1 MSEPRRVL
9 DIKDLTITR
18 GGDAKPE
25 LDRFSLA
32 LNAGETAVLLGESGS
47 GKEAL
52 FRALAGALEHGER
65 NTGTIQFGQ
74 AAFDLKAT
82 RQHVSGLRVAYVPNA
97 ASGVLSPNASVLSQL
112 SRILARKLE
121 APRSSAKEE
130 IRLTLERLEGA
141 PTLAALRARPGVL
154 DPDILAFGFLATAMA
169 QTPDLV
175 LADHLLAEL
184 SPTQARAV
192 ANALLAEQKRL
203 GFALVY
209 AARGTLVTTWL
220 RGRVFVM
227 RNGRIVEEGP
237 VSRLSSP
244 QAHAYTQ
251 TLYRALGK
259 PSADAALKQAS
270 RGEPILQVR
279 GLKLAEQN
287 RDDRRNREGLTFDL
301 RRGSGVA
308 LIGEAGSGRR
318 ELVRA
323 LLGLEKPAEG
333 RTIFD
338 SVDIGVLSNA
348 MMLRLRRR
356 VAFITG
362 DDDALDPRM
371 SVHDTVEE
379 PLRAHLGLAR
389 QHMASYREAALKRVG
404 LNTLDGSRAVATLS
418 PFDRRR
424 LQIARA
430 IVSVPRLA
438 VIEEPQRGL
447 GPLEQA
453 VMLDLLKEFRAQEGP
468 AFLVLTA
475 NFSLAQALANDAV
488 VFKDGRVVERGPMAD
503 ILCTPKDAYTKS
515 LIAAVTPAP
524 LDTLSQSQ
532 PQS

>member
-1 MSEPRRVL
+1 
-9 DIKDLTITR
+9 
-18 GGDAKPE
+18 
-25 LDRFSLA
+25 
-32 LNAGETAVLLGESGS
+32 
-47 GKEAL
+47 
-52 FRALAGALEHGER
+52 
-65 NTGTIQFGQ
+65 
-74 AAFDLKAT
+74 
-82 RQHVSGLRVAYVPNA
+82 
-97 ASGVLSPNASVLSQL
+97 
-112 SRILARKLE
+112 
-121 APRSSAKEE
+121 
-130 IRLTLERLEGA
+130 
-141 PTLAALRARPGVL
+141 
-154 DPDILAFGFLATAMA
+154 MA
-169 QTPDLV
+169 QSPDLV

-192 ANALLAEQKRL
+192 ADALLAEQKRL
-203 GFALVY
+203 GFALLY

-220 RGRVFVM
+220 SGRVFVL
-227 RNGRIVEEGP
+227 RSGRIVEEGP
-237 VSRLSSP
+237 VARLSSP

-259 PSADAALKQAS
+259 PSADAALKQGS

-279 GLKLAEQN
+279 GLKLAEQK
-287 RDDRRNREGLTFDL
+287 DDRRNREGLTFDL

-338 SVDIGVLSNA
+338 SVDIGVLSKA
-348 MMLRLRRR
+348 MVSRLRRR
-356 VAFITG
+356 VAFVTG

-379 PLRAHLGLAR
+379 PLRAHLGLSR
-389 QHMASYREAALKRVG
+389 QHMSGSREAALKRVG
-404 LNTLDGSRAVATLS
+404 LNTLDGNRTVASLS

-453 VMLDLLKEFRAQEGP
+453 VMLDLLKEFRVQEGP

-475 NFSLAQALANDAV
+475 NFSLAQALANDAM

-503 ILCTPKDAYTKS
+503 ILRTPKDAYTKS

-524 LDTLSQSQ
+524 LDTLSQTPPAS
-532 PQS
+532 